1 VQSYSV
7 QLIRVGE
14 AEVRGPEAFWMARWD
29 EWVGLTFYCILLQG
43 GGRTILL
50 NTGPPTD
57 LTDLNRVWAGYQ
69 GDERAAMR
77 VRPEDRMPEALKAYG
92 VTPAEVDTVVLSPLS
107 AYTTGNLELFTS
119 ATIAFSRAGW
129 IGFMAPPRAADP
141 TAERE
146 TTIPG
151 SILKR
156 LVTDW
161 WPRVRLLEDE
171 DEIANGVT
179 CFRAGVHQ
187 AGTLAVRISTEVG
200 TVIYS
205 DAAYRRGN
213 VERRHPI
220 GIVRCLEEAQ
230 ASYERIA
237 READLF
243 LPGFETELFDEFPD
257 GRVA

>member
-1 VQSYSV
+1 VQTYSV

-14 AEVRGPEAFWMARWD
+14 AEVRGPEAFWMARWN
-29 EWVGLTFYCILLQG
+29 EWVGLTFYCILIRG
-43 GGRTILL
+43 RGRTILL
-50 NTGPPTD
+50 NTGPPAD
-57 LTDLNRVWAGYQ
+57 LTDLNRVWVGYQ

-77 VRPEDRMPEALKAYG
+77 VRPEERMPEVLTAYG
-92 VTPAEVDTVVLSPLS
+92 VTPGQVDTVVLSPLS
-107 AYTTGNLELFTS
+107 AYTTGNLELFAA
-119 ATIAFSRAGW
+119 ATIAMSRAGW
-129 IGFMAPPRAADP
+129 IEFMAPPRGVNP

-146 TTIPG
+146 TTIPARV
-151 SILKR
+151 LKR

-161 WPRVRLLEDE
+161 WPRVRLLDDE
-171 DEIANGVT
+171 DEIADGVT

-187 AGTLAVRISTEVG
+187 TGTLAIRIPTGVG

-213 VERRHPI
+213 VEMQHPI
-220 GIVRCLEEAQ
+220 GVVRCLDEAH

-243 LPGFETELFDEFPD
+243 LPGFETELLDEFPG